1 MAVVAPSNLDRL
13 VLQEALDSTCG
24 LPVELD
30 ICNLSLLVDE
40 GEGVHPKALHVAVV
54 QGNAH
59 IVLQEGELQRK
70 AASQSGTHKLCF
82 KQAALQSTDIYQAGC
97 TCLLSVAAE

>member
-13 VLQEALDSTCG
+13 LLQKALDSTCG
-24 LPVELD
+24 LPVKFD
-30 ICNLSLLVDE
+30 ICNLALLIDE

-59 IVLQEGELQRK
+59 IVLQEGELQ
-70 AASQSGTHKLCF
+70 C
-82 KQAALQSTDIYQAGC
+82 QAHSLRH
-97 TCLLSVAAE
+97 